1 MENQY
6 GFIEKTVTLKIIN
19 GTKVRK
25 KQRFQFNACTVITR
39 KMDGKGCV
47 CIKKQMA
54 TVSFAQS
61 GLWDGASYTSA
72 DIKRQRQASSL

>member
-39 KMDGKGCV
+39 K
-47 CIKKQMA
+47 
-54 TVSFAQS
+54 
-61 GLWDGASYTSA
+61 LWNMKTNL
-72 DIKRQRQASSL
+72 KPKL